1 MDMKSSWFSWSKT
14 VLQILLQHW
23 TITISEGITVS
34 QYYDQV
40 LCELSVTMMPIRII
54 FQKHF

>member
-14 VLQILLQHW
+14 VLQILLQHC

-54 FQKHF
+54 FIR